1 MRAGI
6 FWLLVVGGN
15 ILVVCERE
23 HLGCMR
29 AGISWLYA
37 SGNILVV
44 CEREHLGCMRAGI
57 SWLLVVGGNILV
69 VGCVF
74 TDVQF
79 SFSF

>member
-6 FWLLVVGGN
+6 SWLLVVGGN
-15 ILVVCERE
+15 ILVVGCGRE
-23 HLGCMR
+23 YLGCMR

-44 CEREHLGCMRAGI
+44 
-57 SWLLVVGGNILV
+57 
-69 VGCVF
+69 GCVF